1 MILIKINNNNLI
13 KKKIINNNNNLISSH
28 KNSLIYNPKTR
39 TNSNSWSLKSHEKMT
54 IMNNFISNKDN
65 DSKSNMKINM
75 MILLIMTKDHCLWTL
90 LPVTLKA
97 KKKLKCKGLY
107 QIKIIKKLIN

>member
-13 KKKIINNNNNLISSH
+13 KKMTVNNNNNLISNI
-28 KNSLIYNPKTR
+28 KNSLTYNLKIK
-39 TNSNSWSLKSHEKMT
+39 TNSSSWSLKSHEKMIT
-54 IMNNFISNKDN
+54 MSNFISNKDN
-65 DSKSNMKINM
+65 DSKSNMRINM

-97 KKKLKCKGLY
+97 NKK
-107 QIKIIKKLIN
+107 